1 MTIKNRGG
9 VFGRNPTFNDVNVD
23 GTLSVGG
30 TAIPAP
36 ADTLTTSDIGSTVQ
50 AYDADTAKLDIAN
63 EFSEEQSI
71 RISDATAYNASA
83 ADAQITVGP
92 SLFLSNP
99 ANTNA
104 TVGGQVVFGLRS
116 TPYYARLGATGG
128 SNPNIFVG
136 LGTSEI
142 ARFTSSGLALSNGN
156 GIDFSATAGT
166 GTSEL
171 FSDYEEGLWTPT
183 QGTFG
188 TWTSPTFDA
197 RYTKIGNVVSFSLRQ
212 TGGTI
217 DPDGAK
223 KAIGGLPYAVTVA
236 SSCAVSAGSG
246 SWDLGSGLIWT
257 DETVGLG
264 LDVGPQTALV
274 IFGQYITG

>member
-1 MTIKNRGG
+1 MTIKQQGG
-9 VFGRNPTFNDVNVD
+9 IFGRNPSFNDVNAVDLEVTNRLGINEASPDARLQVSGSRMNSASEGVVVEGTWPWVMLKDTESGQASFVQYVD
-23 GTLSVGG
+23 GGNYIVKTIPHADKDSAPNGVG
-30 TAIPAP
+30 T
-36 ADTLTTSDIGSTVQ
+36 
-50 AYDADTAKLDIAN
+50 
-63 EFSEEQSI
+63 E
-71 RISDATAYNASA
+71 
-83 ADAQITVGP
+83 
-92 SLFLSNP
+92 
-99 ANTNA
+99 
-104 TVGGQVVFGLRS
+104 VFRW
-116 TPYYARLGATGG
+116 
-128 SNPNIFVG
+128 N
-136 LGTSEI
+136 
-142 ARFTSSGLALSNGN
+142 SSGNLALPNGK

-171 FSDYEEGLWTPT
+171 FDDYEEGLWTPT

-217 DPDGAK
+217 DPDGAQ

-246 SWDLGSGLIWT
+246 SWDLGNALIWT
-257 DETVGLG
+257 DETIGLG